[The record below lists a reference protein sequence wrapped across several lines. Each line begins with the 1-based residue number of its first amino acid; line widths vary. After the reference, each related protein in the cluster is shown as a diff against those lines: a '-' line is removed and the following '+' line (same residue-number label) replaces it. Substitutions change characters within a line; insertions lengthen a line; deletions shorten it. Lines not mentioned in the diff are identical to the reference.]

1 MWNYVPFEEGVEI
14 CDTQRK
20 PINNKDRARRIE
32 GKKKDS
38 LYPYY
43 GATGQ
48 VGYIDDYITDGEF
61 VGRRWCSIPKY
72 ICKKGIYYFGKNLG

>member
-32 GKKKDS
+32 GKKKIVYIHIMVQLVKS
-38 LYPYY
+38 
-43 GATGQ
+43 AT
-48 VGYIDDYITDGEF
+48 
-61 VGRRWCSIPKY
+61 
-72 ICKKGIYYFGKNLG
+72 